1 MIRHKKHFY
10 LECKHKDLHLLL
22 NSDPRLFWKSCEEK
36 LDSTLPFT
44 PQEAIDYCTKLCALG
59 QIINDH
65 FVPTIELPNVFKEG
79 EIWAHMKDLTNHKA
93 EDIHG
98 LEHELLK
105 WAINDLCEPIIK
117 LFNLVAKEGFLASW
131 TINIIQM
138 IFKFGERRS

>member
-1 MIRHKKHFY
+1 
-10 LECKHKDLHLLL
+10 
-22 NSDPRLFWKSCEEK
+22 
-36 LDSTLPFT
+36 
-44 PQEAIDYCTKLCALG
+44 
-59 QIINDH
+59 
-65 FVPTIELPNVFKEG
+65 
-79 EIWAHMKDLTNHKA
+79 MKDLTNHKA